1 MDSLIAGRQLVR
13 RRARAS
19 NLIHGREDGLLG
31 EEGQGRARLG
41 ALEVVLA
48 APRGLEG
55 LLDMRRHMLH
65 VAVGVQPVEEVR
77 RHARRGARGSR
88 RRGPTT
94 SVERAG
100 EAGSGPGFTHGQVAT
115 RPVASERQQ

>member
-1 MDSLIAGRQLVR
+1 
-13 RRARAS
+13 
-19 NLIHGREDGLLG
+19 
-31 EEGQGRARLG
+31 
-41 ALEVVLA
+41 
-48 APRGLEG
+48 
-55 LLDMRRHMLH
+55 MLH
-65 VAVGVQPVEEVR
+65 VAVGVQPVDEVR

-115 RPVASERQQ
+115 RPVASERQQSLATACALGALYAAVLGN